1 MAEEE
6 RLEEQFTLIHRTN
19 SVGPQWNY
27 RGHFWSAR
35 RPLDGD
41 PPTTVSVRCSQC
53 RKRLEFRVQSTR
65 AMKQRVRVLKLC
77 AAASLLVSVLAVI
90 ACIMLDNAA
99 GEGLVRP
106 GDDADTSQAGIV
118 FAVILAMTAGVSA
131 WSLLLTAIGQVGVLG
146 NGAGA
151 ASLTKHSVERV
162 VD

>member
-1 MAEEE
+1 
-6 RLEEQFTLIHRTN
+6 
-19 SVGPQWNY
+19 
-27 RGHFWSAR
+27 
-35 RPLDGD
+35 
-41 PPTTVSVRCSQC
+41 
-53 RKRLEFRVQSTR
+53 
-65 AMKQRVRVLKLC
+65 MKQRVRVLKLC